1 MTVVSRPAAGIGSLL
16 RPMPAASA
24 LVAALTL
31 VLAVAACGG
40 GTAADGEATPVATTT
55 VDLPTSYRFAP
66 VAITVAA
73 GATVTWTNHD
83 NFTHTVA
90 LDGVQPLTMAPGESA
105 THSFTT
111 PGLYPYVCS
120 LHPKDMNGSVLVTE
134 P

>member
-1 MTVVSRPAAGIGSLL
+1 MTVGPRPA
-16 RPMPAASA
+16 
-24 LVAALTL
+24 LVVAVLTL
-31 VLAVAACGG
+31 VLAVAGCGG
-40 GTAADGEATPVATTT
+40 VTATDGEATPVATTT

-83 NFTHTVA
+83 NFTHNVA
-90 LDGVQPLTMAPGESA
+90 LDGVQPFTMAPGESA
-105 THSFTT
+105 THTFAT

-120 LHPKDMNGSVLVTE
+120 LHPKDMKGSVLVTE